1 MLKSSQD
8 LPNIEA
14 PEECNHTGM
23 HDYFQ
28 ANNIDYF
35 FNRYSSAKTDLT
47 VGASKAQLLVDS
59 ITPSD
64 TLAISGLGAQ
74 IITNRGILID
84 FQSMTVNCILG
95 QNDPWVKMQQIAYLL
110 SDRPSFHTT
119 KLGSELYYS
128 LPERLSAVGLAGIKN
143 PVISHRQC
151 NGSDAIEH
159 AVKAAKSYGQDR
171 DLIVSFVG
179 SYHGQNLTAFSVS
192 DVQKKHIFLAH
203 TESVIFLPA
212 PDGVANIADPAGLT
226 PREKDSL
233 QQLRKIGSN
242 VFAVILEP
250 IQMNNGVQPFSTAYL
265 RELRAVCDELDICL
279 IFDEVQTGF
288 GWLGKLSAAEY
299 HGVSPHIAAF
309 GKAVTAGNGPLAF
322 SVAEKRFQH
331 MEYGTASKTNG
342 ADVRSI
348 VAAHAVMDRLLGID
362 AALIPD
368 FLNETLK
375 HQLST
380 GLLSSVPD
388 TSSALWSA
396 MAIVKQQC
404 PGAVGQLK
412 GGGLICGVEIL
423 NANGEPDCALADLI
437 MEDCFEYGLFLRK
450 SQHVLIVKVPMVIT
464 RRELEDGCEILLQSI
479 QRQARAKMKEATYA

>member
-1 MLKSSQD
+1 MPKQVQNTQNDVPPHAGMRNYFTS
-8 LPNIEA
+8 PNL
-14 PEECNHTGM
+14 
-23 HDYFQ
+23 DYFLT
-28 ANNIDYF
+28 
-35 FNRYSSAKTDLT
+35 RYSTEKTDLS
-47 VGASKAQLLVDS
+47 VGADKKHLLVDS
-59 ITPSD
+59 IIPSD
-64 TLAISGLGAQ
+64 TLAIGGIGAQ
-74 IITNRGILID
+74 IFTDRGTLID

-95 QNDPWVKMQQIAYLL
+95 QNDQWVKMQQIAYLL

-128 LPERLSAVGLAGIKN
+128 LPERLAAIGLAGIKN

-151 NGSDAIEH
+151 NGSDVVEH
-159 AVKAAKSYGQDR
+159 AIKAAKSYGKDR
-171 DLIVSFVG
+171 DLIVSFLG

-203 TESVIFLPA
+203 TESVVYFRA
-212 PDGVANIADPAGLT
+212 PDGVARIDDKAGLT
-226 PREKDSL
+226 PREVESLKRL
-233 QQLRKIGSN
+233 QQIGSN

-250 IQMNNGVQPFSTAYL
+250 IQMNNGVQPFSAAYL
-265 RELRAVCDELDICL
+265 RELKFVCDELDICL

-362 AALIPD
+362 AAMIPD

-375 HQLST
+375 RQLST

-388 TSSALWSA
+388 TSSTLWNT
-396 MAIVKQQC
+396 MEVVKQQC
-404 PGAVGQLK
+404 PGTIGRLK

-423 NANGEPDCALADLI
+423 NASGEPDCALADLI
-437 MEDCFEYGLFLRK
+437 VEDCFENGLFLRK
-450 SQHVLIVKVPMVIT
+450 SQHVLIVKVPMVIS

-479 QRQARAKMKEATYA
+479 QRQARAEKKEAAYA